1 MRMELEIRNGVQAAD
16 RLKDIR
22 SDDNRSDDNISND
35 NRSDDNR
42 SDDNRSDDD
51 DENDNDYYNEG
62 DGNGRGGGDDEN
74 SVTFEQTSAC
84 PSLFRMVDSLSSFH
98 PLLLTMSLPHS
109 PTLWKVT
116 LPCMWSSF
124 SMLQLDIIML
134 SYLM

>member
-1 MRMELEIRNGVQAAD
+1 MTIEVMAIEVMTIEVMTTEVMTIEV
-16 RLKDIR
+16 
-22 SDDNRSDDNISND
+22 
-35 NRSDDNR
+35 
-42 SDDNRSDDD
+42 DDNRSDDD
-51 DENDNDYYNEG
+51 DENDNDDYHEG